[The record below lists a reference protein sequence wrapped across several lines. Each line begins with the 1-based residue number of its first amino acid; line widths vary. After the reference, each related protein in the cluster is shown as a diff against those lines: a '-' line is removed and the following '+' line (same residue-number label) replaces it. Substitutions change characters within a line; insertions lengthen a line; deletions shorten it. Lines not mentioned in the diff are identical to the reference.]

1 MVGILVYGAEN
12 VFTRPPRPSPHTA
25 GVTSSLICGGLVFV
39 VNRQLFFHEKNKN
52 KNKKLCLEEGEA
64 TALASLEH
72 AAELFNLRQIDM
84 SAFPPPPPTER
95 SLSSPISRAA
105 EVEDAAA
112 HTEDAK
118 QASHSRSK
126 RSKTSAADDNTAAA
140 GGGAAAV
147 GPTLRDSAAFV
158 SAAQPVAAV
167 GIHAPRAL
175 SSDAS
180 RDDRDRRVARV
191 AAFNNRAV
199 LLIAA
204 GRGTEACRLLR
215 SCLLILPGEPRPAFN
230 LALALWR
237 LGRPR
242 LACSHWLEARGW
254 GGELGRG
261 GDLEMLSRLLE
272 SARRRKVVCAT
283 VLCFYCRAKNGDFVR

>member
-1 MVGILVYGAEN
+1 M
-12 VFTRPPRPSPHTA
+12 
-25 GVTSSLICGGLVFV
+25 
-39 VNRQLFFHEKNKN
+39 
-52 KNKKLCLEEGEA
+52 
-64 TALASLEH
+64 SLEH
-72 AAELFNLRQIDM
+72 AAGLLNLRQIDM
-84 SAFPPPPPTER
+84 SACPPPPPTER
-95 SLSSPISRAA
+95 SLSSPIARAA
-105 EVEDAAA
+105 EVADAAA
-112 HTEDAK
+112 HTEDAR

-126 RSKTSAADDNTAAA
+126 RSKNSGADDNTAAA
-140 GGGAAAV
+140 GGGSAAAV
-147 GPTLRDSAAFV
+147 GPKRRDSAAFV
-158 SAAQPVAAV
+158 PAAQPVAAA
-167 GIHAPRAL
+167 GIHAPQAL

-204 GRGTEACRLLR
+204 GRGAEACRLLR

-254 GGELGRG
+254 GEELGRG

-272 SARRRKVVCAT
+272 SARRRKVVCAI
-283 VLCFYCRAKNGDFVR
+283 VLRFYFRTKR